1 MTLIRTDDQQHADE
15 DHAASLRDRGHSWT
29 EIADALGI
37 TVSLAKHY
45 ATTADHRA
53 RSIAARDQLDL
64 F

>member
-1 MTLIRTDDQQHADE
+1 MTLTGTDDQQHADE

-29 EIADALGI
+29 EIADDLGI

-45 ATTADHRA
+45 VTTADHRA
-53 RSIAARDQLDL
+53 AQQAARNQLDL